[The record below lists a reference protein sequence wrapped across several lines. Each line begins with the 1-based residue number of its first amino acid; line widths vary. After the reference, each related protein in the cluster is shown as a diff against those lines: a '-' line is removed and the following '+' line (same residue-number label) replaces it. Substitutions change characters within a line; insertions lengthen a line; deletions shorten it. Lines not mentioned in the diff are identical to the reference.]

1 MLVLKEFP
9 GRSKI
14 IVKATLNPALTC
26 IWNIGHAVILRRTLG
41 VKEVVRLK
49 LGLKISVAFR

>member
-14 IVKATLNPALTC
+14 IVKMTLTPALTY
-26 IWNIGHAVILRRTLG
+26 IWKIGRAVIMRGTLG

-49 LGLKISVAFR
+49 LGLKI